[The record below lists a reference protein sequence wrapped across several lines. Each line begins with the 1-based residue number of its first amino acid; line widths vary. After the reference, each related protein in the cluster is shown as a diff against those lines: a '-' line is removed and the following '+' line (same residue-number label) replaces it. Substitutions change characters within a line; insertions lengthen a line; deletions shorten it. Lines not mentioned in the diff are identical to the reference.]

1 MRTTQRA
8 QRIRFLV
15 LDVDGTL
22 LTDDYRISMATRT
35 AVQQAIQRDV
45 QVALASARSPGGLRR
60 IMGELGI
67 SGIVI
72 AYTGALTCRLSPDP
86 SVPLEVLTEQRM
98 NLDSASCVLRSALS
112 QGVSVGWFSED
123 RWFIPDWDLT
133 LRRESVLTGVIPIVT
148 PDLALVREAPHKLQC
163 IVGDPELL
171 PRLSLLAR
179 SLPADCLGQFSHAN
193 YLEITHQGV
202 NKASALLA
210 LGQRVGIAPT
220 AMVAIGDA
228 ENDLAMLQ
236 VVGLGI
242 AMGNASPCVQAAAD
256 WVTDTNNRDG
266 VALAINRLIAT
277 GWL

>member
-45 QVALASARSPGGLRR
+45 QVVLASARSPGGLRR

-98 NLDSASCVLRSALS
+98 NLDSASCVLRNALS

-123 RWFIPDWDLT
+123 RLLT
-133 LRRESVLTGVIPIVT
+133 VEGF
-148 PDLALVREAPHKLQC
+148 
-163 IVGDPELL
+163 
-171 PRLSLLAR
+171 LS
-179 SLPADCLGQFSHAN
+179 SLKRPA
-193 YLEITHQGV
+193 EV
-202 NKASALLA
+202 
-210 LGQRVGIAPT
+210 
-220 AMVAIGDA
+220 
-228 ENDLAMLQ
+228 E
-236 VVGLGI
+236 
-242 AMGNASPCVQAAAD
+242 
-256 WVTDTNNRDG
+256 
-266 VALAINRLIAT
+266 
-277 GWL
+277 

>member
-1 MRTTQRA
+1 MRTTQRV
-8 QRIRFLV
+8 QCIRFLV

-22 LTDDYRISMATRT
+22 LTDDYRISMATRA
-35 AVQQAIQRDV
+35 AVQQAIQRGV
-45 QVALASARSPGGLRR
+45 QVVLASARSPGGLRR

-67 SGIVI
+67 TGIVI

-86 SVPLEVLTEQRM
+86 RVPLEVLTEQRM
-98 NLDSASCVLRSALS
+98 NLDSASWVLRDALS

-123 RWFIPDWDLT
+123 RWFIPNWDLT
-133 LRRESVLTGVIPIVT
+133 LRRESVLTGVVPIVT

-163 IVGDPELL
+163 IVGGPELL

-179 SLPADCLGQFSHAN
+179 SLPADCLGQFSHTN

-210 LGQRVGIAPT
+210 LGQRLGIAPT

-236 VVGLGI
+236 VVGFSI
-242 AMGNASPCVQAAAD
+242 AMGNASPRVQAAAD

-266 VALAINRLIAT
+266 VVQAINRLIAM

>member
-1 MRTTQRA
+1 MRTTQRV
-8 QRIRFLV
+8 QGIRFLV

-22 LTDDYRISMATRT
+22 LTDDYRISMATRA
-35 AVQQAIQRDV
+35 AVQQVIQRGV
-45 QVALASARSPGGLRR
+45 QVVLASARSPGSLRR

-86 SVPLEVLTEQRM
+86 RVPLEVLTEQRM
-98 NLDSASCVLRSALS
+98 NPDSARSVLRDALS
-112 QGVSVGWFSED
+112 QRISVGWFSAD

-133 LRRESVLTGVIPIVT
+133 LRRESALTGVVPIVT
-148 PDLALVREAPHKLQC
+148 PDFALMEPPHKLQC

-179 SLPADCLGQFSHAN
+179 SLPADCLGQFSYTN

-210 LGQRVGIAPT
+210 LGQRLGIAPT

-236 VVGLGI
+236 VVGFSI
-242 AMGNASPCVQAAAD
+242 AMGNAPPRVQAAAD

-266 VALAINRLIAT
+266 VVQAINRLIAV

>member
-1 MRTTQRA
+1 MRPRQQA

-22 LTDDYRISMATRT
+22 LTDDYRISMATRM
-35 AVQQAIQRDV
+35 AVQQVVQRGA
-45 QVALASARSPGGLRR
+45 QVILASARGPSGLRG
-60 IMGELGI
+60 IMGELGL

-72 AYTGALTCRLSPDP
+72 AYTGAMTCRLSPDLH
-86 SVPLEVLTEQRM
+86 VPLTLLAEQRM
-98 NLDSASCVLRSALS
+98 NLDSASRVLRNALA

-123 RWFIPDWDLT
+123 RWFIPDWDTT
-133 LRRESVLTGVIPIVT
+133 LRRESELSGVIPIVT
-148 PDLALVREAPHKLQC
+148 PNLALTEAPHKLQC

-171 PRLSLLAR
+171 PRLSLLAE
-179 SLPADCLGQFSHAN
+179 SLPADCLGRFSNAN

-202 NKASALLA
+202 DKATALLD
-210 LGQRVGIAPT
+210 LGQRLGVDSR
-220 AMVAIGDA
+220 AMVAIGDG
-228 ENDLAMLQ
+228 ENDRSMLQ

-242 AMGNASPCVQAAAD
+242 AMGNASPYVQAVAT

-266 VALAINRLIAT
+266 LAKAINRLIAL